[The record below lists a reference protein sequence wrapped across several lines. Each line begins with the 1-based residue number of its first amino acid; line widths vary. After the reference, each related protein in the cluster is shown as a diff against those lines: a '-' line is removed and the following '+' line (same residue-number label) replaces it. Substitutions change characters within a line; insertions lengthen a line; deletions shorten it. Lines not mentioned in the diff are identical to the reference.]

1 MKKTRPTGPSIGK
14 TLPDRAIN
22 ITELAELTGL
32 STCALYHLRSHR
44 PSALPPPLTGDA
56 YRNSAMYLLS
66 TTLDWLRQQQ
76 ATSSRRPSPAGGQD
90 PSPESSSEPPV
101 AGERRGRPR
110 K

>member
-14 TLPDRAIN
+14 ALPDRAIN
-22 ITELAELTGL
+22 ITELSELTGL

-66 TTLDWLRQQQ
+66 TTLDWLRRQQ
-76 ATSSRRPSPAGGQD
+76 AASSGTPVPAAALA
-90 PSPESSSEPPV
+90 PSPESSPEPSV